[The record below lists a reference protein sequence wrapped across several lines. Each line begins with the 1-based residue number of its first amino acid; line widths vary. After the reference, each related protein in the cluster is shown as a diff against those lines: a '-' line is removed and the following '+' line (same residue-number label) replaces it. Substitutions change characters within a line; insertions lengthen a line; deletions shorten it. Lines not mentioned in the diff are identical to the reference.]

1 MRDYREYL
9 ALDRLPHMWCAGC
22 GHGIV
27 LGALARA
34 FADLDLD
41 PSQIVVVTGIGCWGK
56 ADDYL
61 RTNALHG
68 THGRALAFATGV
80 KGARPSLRVVA
91 LMGDGDGVTI
101 GGNHL
106 IHAARRNLS
115 ITALMVN
122 NYNYGMTGGQYSAT
136 TPHGGRTTTSRE
148 GCPEDAFDAC
158 ALVAASGA
166 ALVARTSAYH
176 PAQIRALLRQALTTP
191 GFSFVEVASTCPT
204 YFGRFNQEPGPAGQ
218 LKDVSE
224 SAGSLGIVGKRQV
237 DDFHTRYWRIHGKG
251 DGYER

>member
-1 MRDYREYL
+1 
-9 ALDRLPHMWCAGC
+9 MWCAGC

-34 FADLDLD
+34 FSDLDLD

-80 KGARPSLRVVA
+80 KGARPSLQVVA

-115 ITALMVN
+115 ITGLMVN

-136 TPHGGRTTTSRE
+136 TPYGGLTTTSRE
-148 GCPEDAFDAC
+148 GCPEEAFDTC
-158 ALVAASGA
+158 ALVAAAGA
-166 ALVARTSAYH
+166 ALVARTSAYQ
-176 PAQIRALLRQALTTP
+176 PAQLRALLRQALTTP

-204 YFGRFNQEPGPAGQ
+204 YFGRFNQAPGPAEQ
-218 LKDVSE
+218 LKDVAASV
-224 SAGSLGIVGKRQV
+224 GSPGIVAKRQV
-237 DDFHTRYWRIHGKG
+237 DDFHARYWRIHGKG
-251 DGYER
+251 DEHER